1 MRFLTAGEVI
11 RIADREIG
19 PDKLGSFDLLDS
31 AVHRQIDHFLYGGD
45 FTDIYTVAAQ
55 LLFGICRNH
64 PFVDGNKR
72 VALFA
77 TAAFLL
83 LNGWELSGESDLIA
97 LVIDTAEGIVDIST
111 IAASLKNMSF
121 PIKLQEDRTDD
132 EGAPELDG

>member
-1 MRFLTAGEVI
+1 MKSDQTSWDHSTCSTRPLIDRLTI
-11 RIADREIG
+11 
-19 PDKLGSFDLLDS
+19 SFM
-31 AVHRQIDHFLYGGD
+31 GGD

-55 LLFGICRNH
+55 PLFGICRNH

-77 TAAFLL
+77 MTAFLL

-97 LVIDTAEGIVDIST
+97 LVINTAEGIVDIST
-111 IAASLKNMSF
+111 IAASPKNMSF

>member
-1 MRFLTAGEVI
+1 MRFLTVGEVI
-11 RIADREIG
+11 QIADREIG
-19 PDKLGSFDLLDS
+19 PDKQGSFNLRDS
-31 AVHRQIDHFLYGGD
+31 AVHRQMDHCLYGGE

-64 PFVDGNKR
+64 PFMDGNKR

-97 LVIDTAEGIVDIST
+97 LVIDTAEGIVDIPT
-111 IAASLKNMSF
+111 IAGVLKNMTF
-121 PIKLQEDRTDD
+121 PTEPPRRIQ
-132 EGAPELDG
+132 

>member
-1 MRFLTAGEVI
+1 MRFLTVGEVI
-11 RIADREIG
+11 EIADREIG

-31 AVHRQIDHFLYGGD
+31 AVHRQIDHFLYGGE
-45 FTDIYTVAAQ
+45 FVDIYTVAAQ

-77 TAAFLL
+77 TAALLL

-121 PIKLQEDRTDD
+121 PIELPGDETDD
-132 EGAPELDG
+132 EGVAELDS